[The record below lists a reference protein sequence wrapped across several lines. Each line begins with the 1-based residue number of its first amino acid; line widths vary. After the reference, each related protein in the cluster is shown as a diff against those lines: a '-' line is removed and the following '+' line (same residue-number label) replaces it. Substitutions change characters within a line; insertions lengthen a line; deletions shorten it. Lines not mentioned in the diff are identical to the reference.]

1 MRIVFVGASEEA
13 VLTAGMLIKQ
23 GHEVVIVDADQEKLK
38 QISDEL
44 DCGVLHGDGAKPA
57 ILKEVNP
64 EKTDVLFCLT
74 GNDQV
79 NVLAALVG
87 RSLGFKRVVPSIVD
101 SQLAPVCRELGL
113 ENTIIPARTVSRH
126 LMDMALGL
134 DNIELST
141 VLKDDARLFTFTT
154 SKQDAIAVGELGLPE
169 GARVIC
175 YYRDDDFHFADEKT
189 TLREGDEV
197 IILTVSED
205 LPTLRK
211 RWDPK
216 QTDKNNG

>member
-13 VLTAGMLIKQ
+13 VLTAGMLIKR
-23 GHEVVIVDADQEKLK
+23 GHDVVIVDSDPAKLK
-38 QISDEL
+38 EISDEL

-57 ILKEVNP
+57 ILKEANP

-74 GNDQV
+74 GNDEV

-87 RSLGFKRVVPSIVD
+87 RSLGFERVVPSIVD
-101 SQLAPVCRELGL
+101 AELEPICRELGL
-113 ENTIIPARTVSRH
+113 ENTIIPARTVSRQ

-134 DNIELST
+134 DNVELST
-141 VLKDDARLFTFTT
+141 VLKDEARFFTFTT
-154 SKQDAIAVGELGLPE
+154 SKQDAVAVGELGLPE

-175 YYRDDDFHFADEKT
+175 HYRDENFHFADDETK
-189 TLREGDEV
+189 LRQGDEV
-197 IILTVSED
+197 IILTVSGN
-205 LPTLRK
+205 LPALRK

-216 QTDKNNG
+216 QTDKDDG